1 MKRHLSMIITSVA
14 VLVALIGLSL
24 GPVGRASAD
33 YGPTGTVNTGAL
45 NIRSGPGITYG
56 VITSVYRGT
65 TFTLLA
71 RNTDASW
78 VKIVLS
84 NGTQGWVNSRYIT
97 TTYPLYSLPVEGG
110 VTAGNATVNTGALNI
125 RSGPGITYG
134 VITSVY
140 RGTSLTLLARNAD
153 ASWVKVALSSGT
165 QGWVNS
171 RYITK
176 TYPLYSLPVE
186 GGVTP
191 PPPTTRTHVVQP
203 GENLFRI
210 ALRYGVNMYT
220 LAAVNGITNLSYI
233 YAGQVLIIP

>member
-65 TFTLLA
+65 
-71 RNTDASW
+71 
-78 VKIVLS
+78 
-84 NGTQGWVNSRYIT
+84 
-97 TTYPLYSLPVEGG
+97 
-110 VTAGNATVNTGALNI
+110 
-125 RSGPGITYG
+125 
-134 VITSVY
+134 
-140 RGTSLTLLARNAD
+140 SLTLLARNAD

-171 RYITK
+171 RYITT